1 MKKILN
7 FSSVNNSIS
16 FYRIFISFLFLTGPI
31 TAMSQDNSFFE
42 KTKIQHKI
50 NEARHNF
57 IQGNVK
63 SALLNYKEAIALNPS
78 NVKAEYGLAECYY
91 KLQNYKKAK
100 FHAEKAYLADP
111 KIDDD
116 ILFLMGRTYFRL
128 NEITKAKQKLS
139 QFKEMTKS
147 KSKLKDYGN

>member
-1 MKKILN
+1 
-7 FSSVNNSIS
+7 
-16 FYRIFISFLFLTGPI
+16 
-31 TAMSQDNSFFE
+31 MSQDNSFFE

-100 FHAEKAYLADP
+100 LNFLTLFRNGDKNQNPLLFDKDTIIIKSQIKKENSLKLGETNLAPDFIQVNVNQKC
-111 KIDDD
+111 KI
-116 ILFLMGRTYFRL
+116 ICYTS
-128 NEITKAKQKLS
+128 AK
-139 QFKEMTKS
+139 
-147 KSKLKDYGN
+147 YGSAISV